1 MEMCN
6 GKVDMSLKL
15 SEKDRLEHIFRS
27 HQDIAISSEHG
38 DWMRSPDK
46 SVLSRTV
53 SQGQNPTKLDPIR
66 NVPKFGSRA

>member
-27 HQDIAISSEHG
+27 HQDIAISSDHG

-46 SVLSRTV
+46 SVLNGTV
-53 SQGQNPTKLDPIR
+53 SQGQNARKPDSIR
-66 NVPKFGSRA
+66 NVPKFSSRA